1 MALFIFTAIQGR
13 GVVSLTLGAGLIYFY
28 GFAVLFGIGFGG
40 YNMAFLL
47 LAGLN
52 LLGAVLFLIARKPK
66 LPGLAGAE
74 AVA

>member
-1 MALFIFTAIQGR
+1 M
-13 GVVSLTLGAGLIYFY
+13 GARRIYCCA
-28 GFAVLFGIGFGG
+28 FAVLFGIGFGG
-40 YNMAFLL
+40 YDMAFLL

-66 LPGLAGAE
+66 LPVLVRAE